1 MDIISV
7 RDIDKKIFNE
17 IFETA
22 GEMERQLKSG
32 RVEKLDG
39 VVATLF
45 FEPSTR
51 TKLSFQSAT
60 VRLGLRYIDFI
71 SELSSVKKGESFAD
85 TIRMVDGYCD
95 IIVMRHKYEGAARY
109 AAEIAKASIINGGD
123 GGNQHPT
130 QTMLDLYTMLKEK
143 GAIKGLNV
151 RMMGDL
157 KHARTMHSLI
167 YALAMFG
174 ANISITAPHGLEMPE
189 EGIKEIEKKFNI
201 KINIE
206 EEPDFSSDDVLYV
219 TRIQQERFADP
230 LEAKRIM
237 EKFRITKDALKNAKK
252 DMIIM
257 HPLPRVNEIDVAIDK
272 TPHAKYFEQA
282 KNGIPVRMALIK
294 YILEGEHA

>member
-1 MDIISV
+1 MDVISV
-7 RDIDKKIFNE
+7 RDINKKMFEE
-17 IFETA
+17 IFEIA
-22 GEMERQLKSG
+22 KEMDRQLKSG

-51 TKLSFQSAT
+51 TKLSFQSASL
-60 VRLGLRYIDFI
+60 RLGLRYIDFI

-85 TIRMVDGYCD
+85 TVRMLDGYSD
-95 IIVMRHKYEGAARY
+95 IIVIRHKYEGAARY
-109 AAEIAKASIINGGD
+109 AAEIADASVINGGD

-130 QTMLDLYTMLKEK
+130 QTMLDLYTILKEK
-143 GAIKGLNV
+143 GTIKGLNV

-174 ANISITAPHGLEMPE
+174 AKIAVTSPAGLEVPVDFIE
-189 EGIKEIEKKFNI
+189 EVEKKFNT
-201 KINIE
+201 KISVE
-206 EEPDFSSDDVLYV
+206 DEPDFSKDDVLYV

-237 EKFRITKDALKNAKK
+237 EKFRITKEAIKNAKK

-257 HPLPRVNEIDVAIDK
+257 HPLPRVNEIDLEIDK

-282 KNGIPVRMALIK
+282 KNGIPVRMGLIK

>member
-7 RDIDKKIFNE
+7 RDIDKKMFNE
-17 IFETA
+17 IFEIA
-22 GEMERQLKSG
+22 GDMERQLKSG

-51 TKLSFQSAT
+51 TKLSFQSAA

-85 TIRMVDGYCD
+85 TVRMVDGYCD

-130 QTMLDLYTMLKEK
+130 QTMLDLYTILKEK
-143 GAIKGLNV
+143 GRINGLNV

-174 ANISITAPHGLEMPE
+174 ANISVTAPHGLEMPK
-189 EGIKEIEKKFNI
+189 EGIEEIEKKFNM
-201 KINIE
+201 KISIE
-206 EEPDFSSDDVLYV
+206 EEPDFSRDDVLYV

-237 EKFRITKDALKNAKK
+237 EKFRITKDALKDAKN

-257 HPLPRVNEIDVAIDK
+257 HPLPRVSEIDIGIDK
-272 TPHAKYFEQA
+272 TKHAKYFEQA
-282 KNGIPVRMALIK
+282 RNGIPVRMALIK
-294 YILEGEHA
+294 YILGGEHA

>member
-7 RDIDKKIFNE
+7 RDINKKTLNE
-17 IFETA
+17 IFELA
-22 GEMERQLKSG
+22 NEMEKQLNNRK
-32 RVEKLDG
+32 VEKLDG

-85 TIRMVDGYCD
+85 TVRMIDGYCD

-109 AAEIAKASIINGGD
+109 AAEIAEASIINGGD

-130 QTMLDLYTMLKEK
+130 QTMLDLYTILKEM
-143 GAIKGLNV
+143 GGIKGLNV
-151 RMMGDL
+151 RMIGDL

-174 ANISITAPHGLEMPE
+174 ANISITAPHGLEMSDE
-189 EGIKEIEKKFNI
+189 EIEEIEKKFNT
-201 KINIE
+201 KISIE
-206 EEPDFSSDDVLYV
+206 NEPDFSNDDVLYV

-230 LEAKRIM
+230 LEAKRVM
-237 EKFRITKDALKNAKK
+237 EKFRITKEALKDAKK
-252 DMIIM
+252 DMIIL
-257 HPLPRVNEIDVAIDK
+257 HPLPRVKEIDTEIDK
-272 TPHAKYFEQA
+272 TRHAKYFEQA
-282 KNGIPVRMALIK
+282 RNGIPVRMGLIK
-294 YILEGEHA
+294 YLLEGEHA